1 MSDLG
6 TLKDHLEDVI
16 TERNDLLCRLEEAN
30 KTIRSLE
37 AELDRLERLKANG
50 I

>member
-1 MSDLG
+1 MSDAG

-16 TERNDLLCRLEEAN
+16 TERNELFRRLEEAN
-30 KTIRSLE
+30 KTIRELE
-37 AELDRLERLKANG
+37 KECDRLERLKANG

>member
-1 MSDLG
+1 MSDNG

-16 TERNDLLCRLEEAN
+16 SERNELVRRLQEAS
-30 KTIRSLE
+30 KTIRALE
-37 AELDRLERLKANG
+37 AELDRLERLTSNG

>member
-1 MSDLG
+1 MADNG

-16 TERNDLLCRLEEAN
+16 NERNELLRRLEEAN
-30 KTIRSLE
+30 KTIRGLE
-37 AELDRLERLKANG
+37 AELDRLERMGHRG

>member
-1 MSDLG
+1 MSDAG

-16 TERNDLLCRLEEAN
+16 NECNDLLRRLEDAN
-30 KTIRSLE
+30 KAIRSLE
-37 AELDRLERLKANG
+37 AELDRLERLKSNG